1 MNRAQVDPALL
12 KDPSGPPPSP
22 TRRPT
27 VSTSDTKAQNGTEPA
42 RRNRLIPTFCFPG
55 RRHRGS
61 FVSDLDT
68 DAFQH
73 LGNAVRF
80 EGKTP

>member
-12 KDPSGPPPSP
+12 EDLRGPPPSP

-27 VSTSDTKAQNGTEPA
+27 VSTSDTKAQNWPEPA
-42 RRNRLIPTFCFPG
+42 RRNCMIPTFRFPG

-68 DAFQH
+68 GALQYPC
-73 LGNAVRF
+73 NAVRF
-80 EGKTP
+80 EDKSP

>member
-12 KDPSGPPPSP
+12 EDLRGPPPSP

-42 RRNRLIPTFCFPG
+42 RRNRMIPTFCFPG
-55 RRHRGS
+55 WQRRAS

-80 EGKTP
+80 ERESP

>member
-12 KDPSGPPPSP
+12 EDLRGPPPSP

-42 RRNRLIPTFCFPG
+42 RRNRMIPTFCFPG
-55 RRHRGS
+55 WRHRGS
-61 FVSDLDT
+61 FVTVLDT
-68 DAFQH
+68 CTLQRPR
-73 LGNAVRF
+73 NAVMF
-80 EGKTP
+80 ERESP